1 MSLFVWKNIAA
12 DPKFPVVTN
21 FSNYGGPIVIAVDI
35 FNHGGIVGASLPQV
49 GASLPPLVPAMRS
62 LLCGQCLCA
71 LSAGGWVL
79 YLANCPVSTCK

>member
-1 MSLFVWKNIAA
+1 MLLIMSLFVWKNIAA

-35 FNHGGIVGASLPQV
+35 FNHGGIVGASLP
-49 GASLPPLVPAMRS
+49 PLVPAMRS